1 MLKKVAERDNLKL
14 SRFSIEKI
22 LKIKKA
28 ILANRKI
35 PARLAELIQILL
47 KEKKYKEIQAVSESR
62 AKRHEMYGQYGI

>member
-1 MLKKVAERDNLKL
+1 MKKVAERDNLKL

-47 KEKKYKEIQAVSESR
+47 KEKKYKEIQAVSESW